1 MYTARSTQPWQLA
14 PFLPLKSQF
23 SFFSRFSPSFPA
35 TPQHGSPTST
45 LTCSP
50 ALKNPSTQQN
60 CLFFL
65 PSSYHGTALKRP
77 SFLFQVPWIFHV
89 STESPLFSAYL
100 NTRHSLCQKLSR
112 RDSSQFISKDT
123 RCSLLEPPAREMW
136 ITDDK
141 WSADNC
147 RRQFSPHSSNRN
159 LVKKEILMSAK
170 LLFCCW
176 KKSHEWLNQESAHNV
191 AARRKSQPPAP
202 SNRGPDCCSFPYIH
216 GTATKYNYSDGQIWP
231 KYSWSVQIS
240 FLNRQ
245 LQKRTQRK
253 PDWPTRLAGNTQK

>member
-1 MYTARSTQPWQLA
+1 
-14 PFLPLKSQF
+14 
-23 SFFSRFSPSFPA
+23 
-35 TPQHGSPTST
+35 
-45 LTCSP
+45 
-50 ALKNPSTQQN
+50 
-60 CLFFL
+60 
-65 PSSYHGTALKRP
+65 
-77 SFLFQVPWIFHV
+77 
-89 STESPLFSAYL
+89 
-100 NTRHSLCQKLSR
+100 
-112 RDSSQFISKDT
+112 
-123 RCSLLEPPAREMW
+123 
-136 ITDDK
+136 
-141 WSADNC
+141 
-147 RRQFSPHSSNRN
+147 
-159 LVKKEILMSAK
+159 MSAK

-253 PDWPTRLAGNTQK
+253 PDWPTRLAGNTQKQGNEKMKFSFFHQRHTLSMSFDIFVVTYRVTNLLPKLITCYYFLQKKLNFHFLNSPILGCCPPGRSNMPCAQPNAM